1 MRNFRGLLC
10 LLLAAP
16 VAACSGTRKDEV
28 AHSAVIFLIDP
39 QGRIAAIRDDDD
51 SASSLSRAIAA
62 VLPS

>member
-10 LLLAAP
+10 LLLAA
-16 VAACSGTRKDEV
+16 
-28 AHSAVIFLIDP
+28 